1 MKQYFKLVKIFP
13 LFVLAIL
20 ASSFIYL
27 SVENIINRPFPFLDV
42 IYFEDSQLF
51 NSAPAKFPINLKIPL
66 KEIND
71 AESVINQLK
80 NIKNDKLYDK
90 IKIATDYTRNLQSV
104 SAGKQVRGIDDVFNK
119 SSSYISVCSEAS
131 KIFSALMQASGIP
144 SRVIWMYVHAVSE
157 VWDGSKWIMVDV
169 QGNIM
174 AKNSDSEFVNLV
186 EAIKN
191 YDNLDFV
198 RISDVTSSSL
208 SDYTLD
214 GYLQKNTNAYKQ
226 QGLAFVIDGPHL
238 FSFHKDT
245 KILENILL
253 SVVDSKEE
261 RIGYG
266 VQYLFIDSKKVG
278 NAGVNI
284 FRRFF

>member
-1 MKQYFKLVKIFP
+1 
-13 LFVLAIL
+13 
-20 ASSFIYL
+20 
-27 SVENIINRPFPFLDV
+27 
-42 IYFEDSQLF
+42 
-51 NSAPAKFPINLKIPL
+51 
-66 KEIND
+66 
-71 AESVINQLK
+71 
-80 NIKNDKLYDK
+80 
-90 IKIATDYTRNLQSV
+90 
-104 SAGKQVRGIDDVFNK
+104 
-119 SSSYISVCSEAS
+119 
-131 KIFSALMQASGIP
+131 MQASGIP